1 MVTEKKHIPST
12 ETTEENIFSKPKYQV
27 ILSLIAHFQQNK
39 KNIQRAHLIRA
50 LVKNADSSSLQK
62 DFETDIDKKRIE
74 SEEHLYNNRTI
85 TKKQYVDDKNFLE
98 KNVIDRLQAIADI
111 TPKIMFNT
119 IANLDKT
126 VQHLRKLGLITN
138 QYIRGYPRIILTDKG
153 LILFYRYI
161 IKNMVDEL
169 AHDSSQFKE
178 ISNHIFTSFIPKKK
192 KKTMVL
198 DSPEFYFPEDR

>member
-1 MVTEKKHIPST
+1 MMTEKKYIPST
-12 ETTEENIFSKPKYQV
+12 EITEENIFSKPKYQV

-62 DFETDIDKKRIE
+62 DFETDIEKKRIE

-98 KNVIDRLQAIADI
+98 KNVINRLQAFADI

-138 QYIRGYPRIILTDKG
+138 QYVRGYPRIILTDKG

-161 IKNMVDEL
+161 IKSMVDEL
-169 AHDSSQFKE
+169 AHDGSQLKS
-178 ISNHIFTSFIPKKK
+178 ISNHIFTSFIPNEK
-192 KKTMVL
+192 KKTMV
-198 DSPEFYFPEDR
+198 

>member
-1 MVTEKKHIPST
+1 MVTEKKYIPST
-12 ETTEENIFSKPKYQV
+12 DITEENIFSKPKYQV

-62 DFETDIDKKRIE
+62 DFETEIDKKRIE
-74 SEEHLYNNRTI
+74 SAEHLYTNRTI
-85 TKKQYVDDKNFLE
+85 PKKQYVDDKNFLE
-98 KNVIDRLQAIADI
+98 KNVIDRLQALADI

-161 IKNMVDEL
+161 IKSMVDEL
-169 AHDSSQFKE
+169 AHDSSQLKN
-178 ISNHIFTSFIPKKK
+178 ISNHIFTSFIPKEK

-198 DSPEFYFPEDR
+198 DSPEFYFPDEH

>member
-1 MVTEKKHIPST
+1 MVTEKKYIPST
-12 ETTEENIFSKPKYQV
+12 DITEENVFSKPKYQV

-62 DFETDIDKKRIE
+62 DFETEIDKKRIE
-74 SEEHLYNNRTI
+74 SEEHLDTNRTI
-85 TKKQYVDDKNFLE
+85 PKKQYVDDKNFLE
-98 KNVIDRLQAIADI
+98 KNIIDRLQALADI

-161 IKNMVDEL
+161 IKSMVDEL
-169 AHDSSQFKE
+169 AHDSSQLKN
-178 ISNHIFTSFIPKKK
+178 ISNHIFTSFIPKEK

-198 DSPEFYFPEDR
+198 DSPEFYFPDEH

>member
-1 MVTEKKHIPST
+1 MVTKKKYIPST
-12 ETTEENIFSKPKYQV
+12 DITEENVFSKPKYQA

-62 DFETDIDKKRIE
+62 DFKTDIDKKRIE

-85 TKKQYVDDKNFLE
+85 TKKQYVDDKKFLE
-98 KNVIDRLQAIADI
+98 TGVINRLQALADI

-138 QYIRGYPRIILTDKG
+138 QYMRGYPRIILTDKG

-161 IKNMVDEL
+161 IKSMVDEL
-169 AHDSSQFKE
+169 IHDGCQLMS
-178 ISNHIFTSFIPKKK
+178 ISNHIFTSFIPDEK

-198 DSPEFYFPEDR
+198 ALPEFYFPDDR